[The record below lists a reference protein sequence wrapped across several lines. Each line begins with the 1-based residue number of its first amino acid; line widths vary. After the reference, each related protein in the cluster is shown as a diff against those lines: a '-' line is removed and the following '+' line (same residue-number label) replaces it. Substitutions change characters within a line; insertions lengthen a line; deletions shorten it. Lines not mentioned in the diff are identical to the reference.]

1 MSVGTRN
8 TNRSLRT
15 RRSRTNANHDGAT
28 LVRQS
33 AAAGARQSWLEIL
46 ASRLTP
52 HEWRRRLIH
61 MSPGVLPFVLMSVPH
76 HDPVGWRLLSVV
88 SLLTLG
94 LVVFALRR
102 EKLFARAGERGWAT
116 SVISYGII
124 TTALL
129 VAFPGQLELGMVVT
143 IIIALGDGSA
153 TLAGLIVRGRRLPW
167 NQAKSWVGL
176 AAFLVCGGS
185 LATLAYWFEAR
196 PGVSLPL
203 ALTCVMPAV
212 FAAALAESLPVRMND
227 NIRVGV
233 TGGLAM
239 LMTQSAFV
247 GW

>member
-15 RRSRTNANHDGAT
+15 RRSRTIANHAGTT
-28 LVRQS
+28 LVRQN
-33 AAAGARQSWLEIL
+33 AAAGIQPSRLEVL

-61 MSPGVLPFVLMSVPH
+61 MSPGVIPFVLTAIPH
-76 HDPVGWRLLSVV
+76 HDPVGWRLLSIVA
-88 SLLTLG
+88 LLTLG

-102 EKLFARAGERGWAT
+102 EKLFARTGERGWAT
-116 SVISYGII
+116 SVISYGLI
-124 TTALL
+124 TTSLL
-129 VAFPGQLELGMVVT
+129 LAFPAQLELGMVVM

-176 AAFLVCGGS
+176 TAFLVCGGS

-196 PGVSLPL
+196 PGVSPLL

-212 FAAALAESLPVRMND
+212 FAAALAESLPVRLND

-239 LMTQSAFV
+239 LMTQSVLV